1 MTPNLKKNIVC
12 SWPKRLFLLITT
24 LAITP
29 LLADEFYTCKPVD
42 VTVYPERIH
51 VRCDKPT
58 SGGIAFFAVP
68 TASTEPAHVAR
79 ILSVLLIARAT
90 AKNVEVQYD
99 PEDISGTDFGC
110 RADDC
115 RRLVAVGF

>member
-1 MTPNLKKNIVC
+1 MTPNLKKRIVC
-12 SWPKRLFLLITT
+12 SWQKGLFLLITT

-42 VTVYPERIH
+42 VSVYPERIH

-58 SGGIAFFAVP
+58 SGGILFFAVP

-79 ILSVLLIARAT
+79 VLSVLLIARAT
-90 AKNVEVQYD
+90 TKNVQVEYNPAD
-99 PEDISGTDFGC
+99 TSGTDFGC
-110 RADDC
+110 LGTD
-115 RRLVAVGF
+115 